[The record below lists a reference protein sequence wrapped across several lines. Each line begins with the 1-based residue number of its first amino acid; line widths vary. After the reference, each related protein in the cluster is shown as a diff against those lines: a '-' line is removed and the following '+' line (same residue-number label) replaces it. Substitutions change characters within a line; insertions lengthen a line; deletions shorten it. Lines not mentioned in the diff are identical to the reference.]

1 MARDVLTRLADASNE
16 EAENLRRASL
26 LYEGVLQENEDDET
40 FGDFDTPYIDSYANQ
55 GTQAFITM
63 TNLSLTEFNRLWSLC
78 ECEGNA
84 AWYEGRGRKNRVSAK
99 DAFFML
105 LTLLKHYNTWDK
117 HAADFGISLPTF
129 EKMVMRMMRL
139 TEPVLVSQLVT
150 QVNMKNQCESGLS
163 FANHPEALYATDVKF
178 QPAYR
183 PNGPFLDV
191 KRYFS
196 PKHKLYGYKLEGSV
210 AMPGRYVDVSDHH
223 PGSASDVTIF
233 MTRIDKHHLML
244 TKTEDDKKMVD
255 IGEGSSAFPNLWATL
270 QDKGYQ
276 GVDDA
281 IRSIRPT
288 KKPKNASMTR
298 QELKGNNRVSSDRV
312 LVENMFGRT
321 CSLWKIAY
329 ATFTWSEEKYDL
341 VQCLVWAL
349 TNFHTS
355 LHPLR
360 AQDKEFYS
368 SVMARYIS
376 MAEERVEKKKS
387 QRQASRDRRQVRLDL
402 DRSSRDGSMGTQYFQ
417 GY

>member
-1 MARDVLTRLADASNE
+1 MAP
-16 EAENLRRASL
+16 ENLRRASL
-26 LYEGVLQENEDDET
+26 HYEGVLQENEDDET
-40 FGDFDTPYIDSYANQ
+40 FGDLDTPYIDSYASQ

-63 TNLSLTEFNRLWSLC
+63 TKLSLSVFNRLWSLC
-78 ECEGNA
+78 ECEANA

-117 HAADFGISLPTF
+117 HAADFGISLLTF
-129 EKMVMRMMRL
+129 EKMVVRMMGL
-139 TEPVLVSQLVT
+139 VKSVLVSQLVT
-150 QVNMKNQCESGLS
+150 QVYMKNQRESGLS
-163 FANHPEALYATDVKF
+163 FANHPEVLYATDVKF

-196 PKHKLYGYKLEGSV
+196 RKHTLYGYKPEGSV

-223 PGSASDVTIF
+223 PGSVSDVTIF
-233 MTRIDKHHLML
+233 MTRINKHRLML
-244 TKTEDDKKMVD
+244 SKTEDDKKMVD
-255 IGEGSSAFPNLWATL
+255 IREGSSAFPKLWATL

-276 GVDDA
+276 GVGDA
-281 IRSIRPT
+281 ICSIRPT
-288 KKPKNASMTR
+288 KKTKNVIVTR
-298 QELKGNNRVSSDRV
+298 QEIERNNRVSSDRV

-329 ATFTWSEEKYDL
+329 ATFTWSEETYDL
-341 VQCLVWAL
+341 VLRLVWAL

-368 SVMARYIS
+368 SVMARWLKS
-376 MAEERVEKKKS
+376 VLKRRNANAKQVETV
-387 QRQASRDRRQVRLDL
+387 VRFVW
-402 DRSSRDGSMGTQYFQ
+402 T
-417 GY
+417 